1 MNTNMT
7 NMNIMTNDQ
16 WTTCTLAPDLE
27 QAHTKCDSVQ
37 YFWKHLS
44 VPVVGQWFDA
54 YIYIFVFLDCTC
66 MTVWILSKMHLRS
79 KINPNKDLSTISN
92 ST

>member
-54 YIYIFVFLDCTC
+54 YIYLFFLIVH
-66 MTVWILSKMHLRS
+66 VWLYEYYQNCIWGVK
-79 KINPNKDLSTISN
+79 
-92 ST
+92 